1 MLAGNLARGSTD
13 RYLLPPADTAAASPR
28 PASTPLA
35 MLTIVLRL
43 LHVVLGAIWVGA
55 AFVVAFFLFPSIRSS
70 GPAGG
75 AVMRQIAGVRKMPVY
90 LTIIGWV
97 TVLSGLTMYL
107 RDSLGANSAWGRS
120 PAGITY
126 GVGGTL
132 AIVAIM
138 LGTFW
143 NRPTADKMT
152 ALGAKLQSAG
162 TPPPADLVSE
172 MTRVQDTF
180 SKASKIVSVLVLGAA
195 AAMSIAR
202 YL

>member
-1 MLAGNLARGSTD
+1 
-13 RYLLPPADTAAASPR
+13 
-28 PASTPLA
+28 
-35 MLTIVLRL
+35 MLTILLRL
-43 LHVVLGAIWVGA
+43 LHVVFGAVWVGA
-55 AFVVAFFLFPSIRSS
+55 AFVVAFFLFPSIRAS

-90 LTIIGWV
+90 LMIIGWT

-107 RDSLGANSAWGRS
+107 RNSLGANSAWGGT

-126 GVGGTL
+126 AVGGTL
-132 AIVAIM
+132 AIIAIL

-143 NRPTADKMT
+143 NRPTAERMT
-152 ALGAKLQSAG
+152 AVGAQLQSAG
-162 TPPPADLVSE
+162 APPPANLVSE
-172 MTRVQDTF
+172 MARLQDTF
-180 SKASKIVSVLVLGAA
+180 SKASTIVAVLVLGAV